1 MTYQAP
7 PYRPTSPD
15 SRKAAVRPA
24 RPFVPV
30 PLMPS
35 TTRRKRPHWAMRAV
49 RVVVK
54 ALFFCFCVF
63 LGFVIFCVAFPHFT
77 RWS

>member
-7 PYRPTSPD
+7 PYRPTSASGSKP
-15 SRKAAVRPA
+15 AVRPA

-35 TTRRKRPHWAMRAV
+35 TTRRKRPHWAVRVV

-54 ALFFCFCVF
+54 ALFLCFCVF
-63 LGFVIFCVAFPHFT
+63 VAFVTFCVGFHHLT